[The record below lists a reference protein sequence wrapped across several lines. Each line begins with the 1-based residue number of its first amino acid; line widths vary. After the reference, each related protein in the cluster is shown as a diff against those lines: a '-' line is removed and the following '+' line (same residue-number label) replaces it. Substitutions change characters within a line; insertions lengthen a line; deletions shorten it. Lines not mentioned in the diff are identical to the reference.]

1 MENNDMKSRNSTGT
15 QNINEG
21 FSEYLKEQNIKAY
34 YEFDKFE
41 FMAPDKGGLG
51 LGETNVLV
59 VEKEVEG
66 KNGKKISIFEFYKD
80 GQLIANT
87 NKSGELVLS
96 EEYKKSLKSRL
107 KRLLCC
113 SELG

>member
-1 MENNDMKSRNSTGT
+1 MKSRNSTGI
-15 QNINEG
+15 QDINEG
-21 FSEYLKEQNIKAY
+21 FSEYLKEQNIKAFY
-34 YEFDKFE
+34 QFDKFE
-41 FMAPDKGGLG
+41 FIAPSKDGLG
-51 LGETNVLV
+51 LGETDIMI

-96 EEYKKSLKSRL
+96 EDYKKFLKLRFKGFL
-107 KRLLCC
+107 
-113 SELG
+113 

>member
-1 MENNDMKSRNSTGT
+1 MKNNDMKSRNSTGI
-15 QNINEG
+15 QDINEG
-21 FSEYLKEQNIKAY
+21 FSEYLKEQNIKAFY
-34 YEFDKFE
+34 QFDKFE
-41 FMAPDKGGLG
+41 FIAPSKDGLG
-51 LGETNVLV
+51 LGETDIMI

-96 EEYKKSLKSRL
+96 EDYKKFLKLRFKGFL
-107 KRLLCC
+107 
-113 SELG
+113 

>member
-1 MENNDMKSRNSTGT
+1 MESNDMKNKNSAVV

-41 FMAPDKGGLG
+41 FMAPDKDGLG

-66 KNGKKISIFEFYKD
+66 KNGKKIPIFEFYKN
-80 GQLIANT
+80 GELIANT
-87 NKSGELVLS
+87 DKSGELVFS

-107 KRLLCC
+107 KRLL
-113 SELG
+113 

>member
-1 MENNDMKSRNSTGT
+1 MKNNDMKSRNSTGI
-15 QNINEG
+15 QDINEG
-21 FSEYLKEQNIKAY
+21 FSEYLKEQNIKAFY
-34 YEFDKFE
+34 QFDKFE
-41 FMAPDKGGLG
+41 FIAPSKDGLG
-51 LGETNVLV
+51 LGETDIMI

-96 EEYKKSLKSRL
+96 EAYKNFLKSRFKGFL
-107 KRLLCC
+107 
-113 SELG
+113 